1 MTGEGQGRRVHEC
14 GGAGRLIKVGKQ
26 PIDLKGQVFW
36 NAEKPHG
43 KSDLVF
49 QFQVKFLFPK

>member
-1 MTGEGQGRRVHEC
+1 MPFG
-14 GGAGRLIKVGKQ
+14 GGAGRLIKIGNQ

-36 NAEKPHG
+36 NAEKPKG
-43 KSDLVF
+43 TSDLVV